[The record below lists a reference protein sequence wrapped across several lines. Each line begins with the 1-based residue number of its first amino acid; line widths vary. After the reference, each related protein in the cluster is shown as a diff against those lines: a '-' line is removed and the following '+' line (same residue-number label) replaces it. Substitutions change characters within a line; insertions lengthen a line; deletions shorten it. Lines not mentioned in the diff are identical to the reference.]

1 MSALHADRVMFTLG
15 ADVERLKWGMELA
28 RKTRR
33 DAGLDPDGIAFGA
46 YVNCGCHR
54 DTGKARDLVRGAL
67 TTFARFSVMHG
78 KIAGPVSSGDE
89 AVLNSLRENYDMRAH
104 TRGDSRQAGV
114 LTPDFIE
121 RFAVVG
127 TPDRVVA
134 KLRGLAGLGLDKV
147 AIRGSLRGV
156 QPDGGFHL
164 DAQGRLRPD
173 RAVRRRFDQLLS
185 TLGEATIEE
194 LGALLQQQAR
204 TELGSDDGAA
214 QVMTVWERYLQLQRQ
229 LAPAGDTGSAPTA
242 DSLALALQERTRQ
255 RRLVLGNDWAEAF
268 YGDEEA
274 ALQARLSTPPSQAPT
289 GEQAGTALP
298 AAARAP
304 QPGEDLTALQRQR
317 EATLGPEAAA
327 RLQALDQA
335 QAAWAENIQATRRAL
350 TRLQGAAELSALQ
363 RQQAIDQLIES
374 RFAPEDRLRARAV
387 LGLINP

>member
-1 MSALHADRVMFTLG
+1 MPGRRTTLWTGTALLLCGGLWWSWSAQAPVAQAAAPLRPALPQATG
-15 ADVERLKWGMELA
+15 LA
-28 RKTRR
+28 ETTPAPL
-33 DAGLDPDGIAFGA
+33 DAAAALRPDP
-46 YVNCGCHR
+46 
-54 DTGKARDLVRGAL
+54 ARAQR
-67 TTFARFSVMHG
+67 SV
-78 KIAGPVSSGDE
+78 AQV
-89 AVLNSLRENYDMRAH
+89 
-104 TRGDSRQAGV
+104 RQA
-114 LTPDFIE
+114 LFE
-121 RFAVVG
+121 
-127 TPDRVVA
+127 
-134 KLRGLAGLGLDKV
+134 
-147 AIRGSLRGV
+147 RGSLRGV
-156 QPDGGFHL
+156 QPDGGFRL

-387 LGLINP
+387 LGLITP

>member
-1 MSALHADRVMFTLG
+1 MPGRRTTLWTGATLLLCGGLWWAWTAQAPGARAAVRLSPAVAQDATAVGARPAPPTAVAALQPDP
-15 ADVERLKWGMELA
+15 
-28 RKTRR
+28 TRTQR
-33 DAGLDPDGIAFGA
+33 
-46 YVNCGCHR
+46 
-54 DTGKARDLVRGAL
+54 
-67 TTFARFSVMHG
+67 SV
-78 KIAGPVSSGDE
+78 AQV
-89 AVLNSLRENYDMRAH
+89 
-104 TRGDSRQAGV
+104 RQA
-114 LTPDFIE
+114 LFE
-121 RFAVVG
+121 
-127 TPDRVVA
+127 
-134 KLRGLAGLGLDKV
+134 
-147 AIRGSLRGV
+147 RGSLRGV
-156 QPDGGFHL
+156 QPDGGFRL

-185 TLGEATIEE
+185 TLGEATVEE

-204 TELGSDDGAA
+204 AELGSDDGAA
-214 QVMTVWERYLQLQRQ
+214 QVMAVWERYLQLQRQ
-229 LAPAGDTGSAPTA
+229 LAPAGTAGPPSA
-242 DSLALALQERTRQ
+242 DSLTQALQERARQ

-274 ALQARLSTPPSQAPT
+274 ALQARLSNTPSQAST
-289 GEQAGTALP
+289 GEQAGTTLP
-298 AAARAP
+298 AAAHAP

-387 LGLINP
+387 LGLISP

>member
-1 MSALHADRVMFTLG
+1 MPVRRTTLWAGATLLLCGGLWWAWAAQAPGARAAVRLSPAAAQDATTVGARPAPPNAVDALQPDP
-15 ADVERLKWGMELA
+15 
-28 RKTRR
+28 TRSQ
-33 DAGLDPDGIAFGA
+33 
-46 YVNCGCHR
+46 
-54 DTGKARDLVRGAL
+54 RGVAQ
-67 TTFARFSVMHG
+67 V
-78 KIAGPVSSGDE
+78 
-89 AVLNSLRENYDMRAH
+89 
-104 TRGDSRQAGV
+104 RQA
-114 LTPDFIE
+114 LFE
-121 RFAVVG
+121 
-127 TPDRVVA
+127 
-134 KLRGLAGLGLDKV
+134 
-147 AIRGSLRGV
+147 RGSLRGV
-156 QPDGGFHL
+156 QPDGGFRL
-164 DAQGRLRPD
+164 DAQGRLIPD

-204 TELGSDDGAA
+204 AELGSDDGAA
-214 QVMTVWERYLQLQRQ
+214 QVMAVWERYLQLQRQ
-229 LAPAGDTGSAPTA
+229 LAPAGSTGSAPTA
-242 DSLALALQERTRQ
+242 DSLALALQERARQ

-274 ALQARLSTPPSQAPT
+274 ALQARLSNTPSQAST

-298 AAARAP
+298 AAAHAP

-350 TRLQGAAELSALQ
+350 TRLQGATELSALQ

-387 LGLINP
+387 LGLISP